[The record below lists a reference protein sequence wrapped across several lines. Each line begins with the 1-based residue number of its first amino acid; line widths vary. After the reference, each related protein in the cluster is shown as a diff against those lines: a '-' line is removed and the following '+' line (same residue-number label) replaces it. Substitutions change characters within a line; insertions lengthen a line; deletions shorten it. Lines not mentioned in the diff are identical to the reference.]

1 MDRPPHRLGVERVVE
16 VHSLPSLLRRARE
29 PLPPHCPDW
38 PLLVPEHAVVP
49 FLGRHEELATLRA
62 WADDPAPLSIAV
74 LTGRGGTGK
83 TRLAGELCA
92 ELAEVGWDAGFL
104 TTPYPCAT
112 RLDVLRPT
120 LLAVDHPE
128 PWAAA
133 IGELIRHLTGR
144 RRRHRVRILLLTRER
159 ADGEWWRR
167 LVLAAADPTEHRA
180 TAAPDSDGL
189 PDVGGLPGAPGG
201 PGVGGLPTELNE
213 LNSVTVQLDGRPL
226 TRAERVGHAAAA
238 MRAFASPRAVL
249 PALDDPGYDD
259 PLRVHLAALMRL
271 RGDDV
276 EGGELLSRFLM
287 YEQQQWMTVWPD
299 GHEPVDAVTA
309 RQAVA
314 LVTLTT
320 PTRQELRELLSAV
333 PGSQTYDRGLALGD
347 WLARLFPGRSGP
359 QGRLAPLGPEVVA
372 EQFLAETE
380 GLDAL
385 VMAVHD
391 HPARSAGHLLRL
403 LDVLRRSSER
413 PAVRSA
419 LLSLLT
425 ARLDGLLE
433 EAAAEPSARLGDQ
446 VEAALRPLLG
456 SPDGD
461 VERGTLVRCLCVY
474 ARSLLGRQRAV
485 EALAQVER
493 AADLCDELDEPV
505 GAAMT
510 YAILGATLAALH
522 RPHDALEAI
531 AWSQAEATALMRQGR
546 HADAVRPLG
555 EAVAALERFAAGD
568 PVLMGHLANGMLML
582 GDALIETGRV
592 LEASVVL
599 HRGTRVIEDDLL
611 RAVARARLAFCQSE
625 LGHHEEAEEARA
637 AAPGAYEPPDSA
649 CRRAHR

>member
-133 IGELIRHLTGR
+133 IGELIRHLAGR
-144 RRRHRVRILLLTRER
+144 RRRHRVRILLLTR
-159 ADGEWWRR
+159 
-167 LVLAAADPTEHRA
+167 
-180 TAAPDSDGL
+180 GL
-189 PDVGGLPGAPGG
+189 PDVDVLPKG
-201 PGVGGLPTELNE
+201 

-385 VMAVHD
+385 VLAVHD

-446 VEAALRPLLG
+446 VEAALRPLLSG
-456 SPDGD
+456 PDGD

-474 ARSLLGRQRAV
+474 ARSLLGRQRTV

-531 AWSQAEATALMRQGR
+531 AWSQAEAAALMRQGR

-555 EAVAALERFAAGD
+555 EAVAALERFASGD